1 MVIHEEFRKGNEAP
15 AASNLEFITPSI
27 TTFCKYSKET
37 KGHFYKSPNLL
48 KRRKFTTPKIDA
60 DIRTTSTPMQN

>member
-37 KGHFYKSPNLL
+37 KNYFAINC
-48 KRRKFTTPKIDA
+48 
-60 DIRTTSTPMQN
+60 